1 MGLGSGA
8 KTAAFFRMEVIDLQ
22 IQAQDTHIH
31 FLRQL
36 GADATRRPRSSS
48 GGRGPWC
55 GTRPPC
61 CLFSNCPLCLS
72 GACLGNLCENSKTDS
87 SFRFLLLL
95 PVDYFSID
103 FYDGWNVNGT
113 WEIETVRAIYE
124 SMVFPAMA
132 PHQKAFVVPGEL
144 ASCSLFKQDH
154 RRQETTRQ
162 DDCPMRL
169 GIHSPRQAQDKHN
182 ERCRTKQGEHCFPQ
196 ARLAARAI

>member
-1 MGLGSGA
+1 LA
-8 KTAAFFRMEVIDLQ
+8 IFVKTQ
-22 IQAQDTHIH
+22 KP
-31 FLRQL
+31 
-36 GADATRRPRSSS
+36 TRRFVFSF
-48 GGRGPWC
+48 
-55 GTRPPC
+55 C
-61 CLFSNCPLCLS
+61 CP
-72 GACLGNLCENSKTDS
+72 T
-87 SFRFLLLL
+87 
-95 PVDYFSID
+95 DYFSID

-144 ASCSLFKQDH
+144 ASCSLFTQDH

-169 GIHSPRQAQDKHN
+169 VIHSPRQAQDKHN